1 MKIGYKI
8 AGLAFATLTLTTM
21 LTLGSTTSAFSAVE
35 LKLGHFASD
44 THPCGIAAV
53 QFKTNVEKRTNG
65 EVKIA
70 IFGNNALGNPPEVLE
85 QVIMGAVDMSLSGQD
100 QLAKHL
106 PFYDVISTPFA
117 FKDYATADKVIDG
130 EFKAWATPE
139 LLKKNLVH
147 LSDWEWG
154 FRQLTNSIKPIIVPA
169 DLKGMKIRTPPA
181 FAYQAFVE
189 AAGGN
194 AQTIAF
200 AELVMAMKQGVVDG
214 QENPIGTIYDLKLYE
229 TQKYMSILNYTY
241 SSNVNVINKKSW
253 DKLTPEQQKIVSEE
267 SNNAAKFARKLLRD
281 NEAIQLK
288 DLETNKGIIVSRPD
302 LGPWKA
308 AMGPAWDKVK
318 ARVGADNFK
327 RFMEIAE
334 KASI

>member
-1 MKIGYKI
+1 MKKI
-8 AGLAFATLTLTTM
+8 TLAVLLA
-21 LTLGSTTSAFSAVE
+21 LGAMGAQAAVE

-44 THPCGIAAV
+44 THPCGIAAKD
-53 QFKTNVEKRTNG
+53 FKANVEKRTNG

-70 IFGNNALGNPPEVLE
+70 LYGNNVLGSPPEVLE
-85 QVIMGAVDMSLSGQD
+85 QVLLGAVDMSLSGQD

-117 FKDYATADKVIDG
+117 FKDYAMADRIIDG
-130 EFKAWATPE
+130 DFKAWAEPE

-154 FRQLTNSIKPIIVPA
+154 FRQLTNSKKPVITPA
-169 DLKGMKIRTPPA
+169 DMKGMKIRTPPA

-194 AQTIAF
+194 AVTIAF
-200 AELVMAMKQGVVDG
+200 AELIMAMKQGVVDG

-241 SSNVNVINKKSW
+241 SSMVHVVNKKSW
-253 DKLTPEQQKIVSEE
+253 DKLTPAQQKIVAEE
-267 SNNAAKFARKLLRD
+267 SAAAAKLARKTLRD
-281 NEAIQLK
+281 KQAVQLK
-288 DLETNKGIIVSRPD
+288 DLETSKGIVVARPE

-327 RFMEIAE
+327 RFMEMVD
-334 KASI
+334 KNSK

>member
-1 MKIGYKI
+1 MKKI
-8 AGLAFATLTLTTM
+8 ALAILIAFGAT
-21 LTLGSTTSAFSAVE
+21 GAQAAVE

-44 THPCGIAAV
+44 THPCGIAAKD
-53 QFKTNVEKRTNG
+53 FKANVEKRTNG
-65 EVKIA
+65 EVKISL
-70 IFGNNALGNPPEVLE
+70 FGNNVLGSPPEVLE
-85 QVIMGAVDMSLSGQD
+85 QVLLGAVDMSLSGQD

-117 FKDYATADKVIDG
+117 FKDYAMADRIIDG
-130 EFKAWATPE
+130 DFKAWAAPE

-154 FRQLTNSIKPIIVPA
+154 FRQLTNSKKPINTPA
-169 DLKGMKIRTPPA
+169 DMKGMKIRTPPA

-214 QENPIGTIYDLKLYE
+214 QENPVGTIYDLKLYE

-241 SSNVNVINKKSW
+241 SSMVHVVNKNSW
-253 DKLTPEQQKIVSEE
+253 AKLTPEQQKIVTEE
-267 SNNAAKFARKLLRD
+267 SIAAAKQARKLLRD
-281 NEAIQLK
+281 NETVQLK
-288 DLETNKGIIVSRPD
+288 DLETTKGIVIARPD

-327 RFMEIAE
+327 RFMDIVE
-334 KASI
+334 KSSK

>member
-1 MKIGYKI
+1 MKK
-8 AGLAFATLTLTTM
+8 LAFAM
-21 LTLGSTTSAFSAVE
+21 MIALGTTSVLAAVE

-53 QFKTNVEKRTNG
+53 QFKANVEKRTNG
-65 EVKIA
+65 EVKISL
-70 IFGNNALGNPPEVLE
+70 FGNNALGSPPEVLE
-85 QVIMGAVDMSLSGQD
+85 QVILGAVDMSLSGQD

-117 FKDYATADKVIDG
+117 FKDYATADKIIDG
-130 EFKAWATPE
+130 DFKAWAEPE
-139 LLKKNLVH
+139 LMKKNLVH

-154 FRQLTNSIKPIIVPA
+154 FRQLTNSKKPVLTPA

-194 AQTIAF
+194 AVTIAF
-200 AELVMAMKQGVVDG
+200 SELVMAMKQGVVDG
-214 QENPIGTIYDLKLYE
+214 QENPVGTIYDLKLYE

-241 SSNVNVINKKSW
+241 SSMVHVVNKKSW
-253 DKLTPEQQKIVSEE
+253 DKLNAAQQKILAEE
-267 SNNAAKFARKLLRD
+267 SAIAAKSARKGLRD
-281 NEAIQLK
+281 AEAVQLK
-288 DLETNKGIIVSRPD
+288 DLETTKGIVIARPD
-302 LGPWKA
+302 LAPWKA

-318 ARVGADNFK
+318 TRVGPDNFK
-327 RFMEIAE
+327 RFMDMVE
-334 KASI
+334 KNSK

>member
-1 MKIGYKI
+1 MKKL
-8 AGLAFATLTLTTM
+8 ALAMMLAF
-21 LTLGSTTSAFSAVE
+21 GSTCTLAAVE

-53 QFKTNVEKRTNG
+53 QFKNNVEKRTNG
-65 EVKIA
+65 EVKINV
-70 IFGNNALGNPPEVLE
+70 FGNNTLGNPPEVLE
-85 QVIMGAVDMSLSGQD
+85 QVLLGAVDMSLSGQD

-117 FKDYATADKVIDG
+117 FKDYAMADKIIDG
-130 EFKAWATPE
+130 DFKTWAAPE

-154 FRQLTNSIKPIIVPA
+154 FRQLTNSKKPINTPA
-169 DLKGMKIRTPPA
+169 DMKGMKIRTPPA

-214 QENPIGTIYDLKLYE
+214 QENPVGTIYDLKIYE

-241 SSNVNVINKKSW
+241 SSMVHVVNKKSW
-253 DKLTPEQQKIVSEE
+253 DKLTPEQQKIVTEE
-267 SNNAAKFARKLLRD
+267 SAAAAKQARKLLRD
-281 NEAIQLK
+281 NEAVQLK
-288 DLETNKGIIVSRPD
+288 DLETTKGIVIARPD

-327 RFMEIAE
+327 RFMDMVE
-334 KASI
+334 KNSK

>member
-1 MKIGYKI
+1 MMKKLALAILI
-8 AGLAFATLTLTTM
+8 A
-21 LTLGSTTSAFSAVE
+21 LGANGAQAAVE

-44 THPCGIAAV
+44 THPCGIAAKD
-53 QFKTNVEKRTNG
+53 FKANVEKRTNG

-70 IFGNNALGNPPEVLE
+70 LYGNNVLGSPPEVLE
-85 QVIMGAVDMSLSGQD
+85 QVLLGAVDMSLSGQD

-117 FKDYATADKVIDG
+117 FKDYAMADKIIDG
-130 EFKAWATPE
+130 DFKTWAAPE

-154 FRQLTNSIKPIIVPA
+154 FRQLTNSKKPINTPA
-169 DLKGMKIRTPPA
+169 DMKGMKIRTPPA

-214 QENPIGTIYDLKLYE
+214 QENPVGTIYDLKLYE

-241 SSNVNVINKKSW
+241 SSMVHVVNKKSW
-253 DKLTPEQQKIVSEE
+253 DKLTPEQQKIVTEE
-267 SNNAAKFARKLLRD
+267 SAAAAKQARKLLRD
-281 NEAIQLK
+281 NEAVQLK
-288 DLETNKGIIVSRPD
+288 DLEATKGIVIARPD

-327 RFMEIAE
+327 RFMDMVE
-334 KASI
+334 KNSK

>member
-1 MKIGYKI
+1 MKKLALAILI
-8 AGLAFATLTLTTM
+8 ALGAT
-21 LTLGSTTSAFSAVE
+21 GAQAAVE

-44 THPCGIAAV
+44 THPCGIAAKE
-53 QFKTNVEKRTNG
+53 FKANVEKRTNG

-70 IFGNNALGNPPEVLE
+70 LYGNNVLGSPPEVLE
-85 QVIMGAVDMSLSGQD
+85 QVILGAVDMSLSGQD
-100 QLAKHL
+100 QIAKHL

-117 FKDYATADKVIDG
+117 FKDYAMADRVIDG
-130 EFKAWATPE
+130 DFKAWAAPE

-154 FRQLTNSIKPIIVPA
+154 FRQLTNSKKPVQTPA
-169 DLKGMKIRTPPA
+169 DMKGMKIRTPPA

-214 QENPIGTIYDLKLYE
+214 QENPVGTIYDLKLYE

-241 SSNVNVINKKSW
+241 SSMVHIVNKKSW
-253 DKLTPEQQKIVSEE
+253 DKLTPDQQKIVTEE
-267 SNNAAKFARKLLRD
+267 SAAAAKQARKMLRD
-281 NEAIQLK
+281 NETVQLK
-288 DLETNKGIIVSRPD
+288 DLETAKGIVVARPD

-318 ARVGADNFK
+318 TRVGADNFK
-327 RFMEIAE
+327 RFMEIVD
-334 KASI
+334 KNGK

>member
-1 MKIGYKI
+1 MKKLALAILI
-8 AGLAFATLTLTTM
+8 ALGAT
-21 LTLGSTTSAFSAVE
+21 GAQAAVE

-44 THPCGIAAV
+44 THPCGIAAKD
-53 QFKTNVEKRTNG
+53 FKANVEKRTNG

-70 IFGNNALGNPPEVLE
+70 LYGNNVLGSPPEVLE
-85 QVIMGAVDMSLSGQD
+85 QVLLGAVDMSLSGQD

-117 FKDYATADKVIDG
+117 FKDYATADKIIDG
-130 EFKAWATPE
+130 DFKAWAAPE

-154 FRQLTNSIKPIIVPA
+154 FRQLTNSKKPILSPA
-169 DLKGMKIRTPPA
+169 DMKGMKIRTPPA

-214 QENPIGTIYDLKLYE
+214 QENPVGTIYDLKIYE

-241 SSNVNVINKKSW
+241 SSMVHVVNKKSW
-253 DKLTPEQQKIVSEE
+253 DKLTPEQQKIVTEE
-267 SNNAAKFARKLLRD
+267 SAAAAKQARKLLRD
-281 NEAIQLK
+281 NEAVQLK
-288 DLETNKGIIVSRPD
+288 DLETTKGIVVARPD

-318 ARVGADNFK
+318 TRVGVDNFK
-327 RFMEIAE
+327 RFMDMVE
-334 KASI
+334 KNSK

>member
-1 MKIGYKI
+1 MMKKLALAILI
-8 AGLAFATLTLTTM
+8 A
-21 LTLGSTTSAFSAVE
+21 LGANGAQAAVE

-44 THPCGIAAV
+44 THPCGIAAKD
-53 QFKTNVEKRTNG
+53 FKANVEKRTNG

-70 IFGNNALGNPPEVLE
+70 LYGNNVLGSPPEVLE
-85 QVIMGAVDMSLSGQD
+85 QVLLGAVDMSLSGQD

-117 FKDYATADKVIDG
+117 FKDYAMADRIIDG
-130 EFKAWATPE
+130 DFKAWAAPE

-154 FRQLTNSIKPIIVPA
+154 FRQLTNSKKPILTPA
-169 DLKGMKIRTPPA
+169 DMKGMKIRTPPA

-214 QENPIGTIYDLKLYE
+214 QENPVGTIYDLKIYE

-241 SSNVNVINKKSW
+241 SSMVHVVNKKSW
-253 DKLTPEQQKIVSEE
+253 DKLTPEQQKIVTEE
-267 SNNAAKFARKLLRD
+267 SAAAAKQARKLLRD
-281 NEAIQLK
+281 NETVQLK
-288 DLETNKGIIVSRPD
+288 DLEATKGIVIARPD

-327 RFMEIAE
+327 RFMDLVE
-334 KASI
+334 KNSK

>member
-1 MKIGYKI
+1 MKK
-8 AGLAFATLTLTTM
+8 LAFAM
-21 LTLGSTTSAFSAVE
+21 MIALGSTCTLAAVE

-44 THPCGIAAV
+44 THPCGIAAKE
-53 QFKTNVEKRTNG
+53 FKANVEKRTNG
-65 EVKIA
+65 EVKISL
-70 IFGNNALGNPPEVLE
+70 FGNNALGSPPEVLE
-85 QVIMGAVDMSLSGQD
+85 QVMLGAVDMSLSGQD

-130 EFKAWATPE
+130 DFKAWAEPE

-154 FRQLTNSIKPIIVPA
+154 FRQLTNSKKPILVPA

-194 AQTIAF
+194 AVTIAF

-214 QENPIGTIYDLKLYE
+214 QENPIGTIYDLKIYE

-241 SSNVNVINKKSW
+241 SSMVHVITKKSW
-253 DKLTPEQQKIVSEE
+253 DKLTSAQQKIVAEE
-267 SNNAAKFARKLLRD
+267 SAIAAKSARKLLRD
-281 NEAIQLK
+281 NEATQLK
-288 DLETNKGIIVSRPD
+288 DLEATKGMVIARPD
-302 LGPWKA
+302 LAPWKA

-318 ARVGADNFK
+318 VRVGPDNFK
-327 RFMEIAE
+327 RFMDIVD
-334 KASI
+334 KNSK

>member
-1 MKIGYKI
+1 MRGKTMKKT
-8 AGLAFATLTLTTM
+8 AFALLLAF
-21 LTLGSTTSAFSAVE
+21 GSSFSFAAVE

-53 QFKTNVEKRTNG
+53 QFKANVEKRTNG

-70 IFGNNALGNPPEVLE
+70 LFGNNVLGSPPEVLE
-85 QVIMGAVDMSLSGQD
+85 QVMLGAVDMSLSGQD

-117 FKDYATADKVIDG
+117 FKDYATADKIIDG
-130 EFKAWATPE
+130 DFKAWAEPE
-139 LLKKNLVH
+139 LMKKNLVH

-154 FRQLTNSIKPIIVPA
+154 FRQLTNSKKPVVTPA

-194 AQTIAF
+194 AVTIAF
-200 AELVMAMKQGVVDG
+200 SELVMAMKQGVVDG
-214 QENPIGTIYDLKLYE
+214 QENPVGTIYDLKLYE

-241 SSNVNVINKKSW
+241 SSMVHIVNKKSW
-253 DKLTPEQQKIVSEE
+253 DKLNAEQKKIVAEE
-267 SNNAAKFARKLLRD
+267 SAIAAKSARKSLRD
-281 NEAIQLK
+281 AEAVQLK
-288 DLETNKGIIVSRPD
+288 DLETTKGIVVARPD
-302 LGPWKA
+302 LAPWKA

-318 ARVGADNFK
+318 VRVGPDNFK
-327 RFMEIAE
+327 KFMDMVE
-334 KASI
+334 KNSK

>member
-1 MKIGYKI
+1 MKKLAI
-8 AGLAFATLTLTTM
+8 AVLLAV
-21 LTLGSTTSAFSAVE
+21 GSTCAVAAVE

-44 THPCGIAAV
+44 THPCGIAAKE
-53 QFKTNVEKRTNG
+53 FKANVEKRTNG

-70 IFGNNALGNPPEVLE
+70 LFGNNVLGSPPEVLE
-85 QVIMGAVDMSLSGQD
+85 QVLLGAVDMSLSGQD

-117 FKDYATADKVIDG
+117 FKDYAMADRIIDG
-130 EFKAWATPE
+130 DFKAWAAPE

-147 LSDWEWG
+147 ISDWEWG
-154 FRQLTNSIKPIIVPA
+154 FRQLTNSKRPVQVPA

-214 QENPIGTIYDLKLYE
+214 QENPVGTIYDLKLYE

-241 SSNVNVINKKSW
+241 SSMVHVVNKKSW
-253 DKLTPEQQKIVSEE
+253 DKLTPVQQKIVAEE
-267 SNNAAKFARKLLRD
+267 SVTAAKAARKLLRD
-281 NEAIQLK
+281 NEAVQLK
-288 DLETNKGIIVSRPD
+288 DLETTKGIVVARPD

-327 RFMEIAE
+327 RFMDMVE
-334 KASI
+334 KNSK

>member
-1 MKIGYKI
+1 MKKLTP
-8 AGLAFATLTLTTM
+8 AVLLA
-21 LTLGSTTSAFSAVE
+21 LGAMSAQAAVE

-44 THPCGIAAV
+44 THPCGIAAKD
-53 QFKTNVEKRTNG
+53 FKANVEKRTNG

-70 IFGNNALGNPPEVLE
+70 LYGNNVLGSPPEVLE
-85 QVIMGAVDMSLSGQD
+85 QVLLGAVDMSLSGQD

-117 FKDYATADKVIDG
+117 FKDYAMADRIIDG
-130 EFKAWATPE
+130 DFKAWAEPE

-154 FRQLTNSIKPIIVPA
+154 FRQLTNSKKPVITPA
-169 DLKGMKIRTPPA
+169 DMKGMKIRTPPA

-194 AQTIAF
+194 AVTIAF
-200 AELVMAMKQGVVDG
+200 AELIMAMKQGVVDG

-241 SSNVNVINKKSW
+241 SSMVHVVNKKSW
-253 DKLTPEQQKIVSEE
+253 DKLTPEQQKIVKEE
-267 SNNAAKFARKLLRD
+267 SAAAAKQARQLLRE
-281 NEAIQLK
+281 NETKQLK
-288 DLETNKGIIVSRPD
+288 DLQATKGMIVATPD

-308 AMGPAWDKVK
+308 AMGPAWEKVK
-318 ARVGADNFK
+318 NRVGADNFK
-327 RFMEIAE
+327 RFMDMVE
-334 KASI
+334 KNSK

>member
-1 MKIGYKI
+1 MKK
-8 AGLAFATLTLTTM
+8 LALAILVA
-21 LTLGSTTSAFSAVE
+21 LGATSAQAAVE

-44 THPCGIAAV
+44 THPCGIAAM
-53 QFKTNVEKRTNG
+53 QFKANVEKRTNG
-65 EVKIA
+65 EVKIGL
-70 IFGNNALGNPPEVLE
+70 FGNNALGSPPEVLE
-85 QVIMGAVDMSLSGQD
+85 QVMLGAVDMSLSGQD

-117 FKDYATADKVIDG
+117 FKDYATADKIIDG
-130 EFKAWATPE
+130 DFKAWADPE
-139 LLKKNLVH
+139 LAKKGLVH

-154 FRQLTNSIKPIIVPA
+154 FRQLTNSKKPVVTPA

-194 AQTIAF
+194 AVTIAF
-200 AELVMAMKQGVVDG
+200 SELVMAMKQGVVDG
-214 QENPIGTIYDLKLYE
+214 QENPVGTIYDLKLYE

-241 SSNVNVINKKSW
+241 SSMVHVVNKKSW
-253 DKLTPEQQKIVSEE
+253 DKLNAAQQKIVAEE
-267 SNNAAKFARKLLRD
+267 SAIAAKSARKALRD
-281 NEAIQLK
+281 AEAVQLK
-288 DLETNKGIIVSRPD
+288 DLETTKGIVIARPD
-302 LGPWKA
+302 LKPWKA

-327 RFMEIAE
+327 RFMDMVE
-334 KASI
+334 KNSK

>member
-1 MKIGYKI
+1 MKKI
-8 AGLAFATLTLTTM
+8 TVAMLLAF
-21 LTLGSTTSAFSAVE
+21 GSTCTLAAVE

-53 QFKTNVEKRTNG
+53 QFKANVEKRTNG

-70 IFGNNALGNPPEVLE
+70 LFGNNVLGSPPEVLE
-85 QVIMGAVDMSLSGQD
+85 QVMLGAVDMSLSGQD

-117 FKDYATADKVIDG
+117 FKDYATADKIIDG
-130 EFKAWATPE
+130 DFKAWAEPE
-139 LLKKNLVH
+139 LMKKNLVH

-154 FRQLTNSIKPIIVPA
+154 FRQLTNSRKPVITPA

-194 AQTIAF
+194 AVTIAF
-200 AELVMAMKQGVVDG
+200 SELVMAMKQGVVDG
-214 QENPIGTIYDLKLYE
+214 QENPVGTIYDLKLYE

-241 SSNVNVINKKSW
+241 SSMVHVVNKKSW
-253 DKLTPEQQKIVSEE
+253 DKLTPDQQKILAEE
-267 SNNAAKFARKLLRD
+267 SANAAKFARKTLRD
-281 NEAIQLK
+281 AEAVQLK
-288 DLETNKGIIVSRPD
+288 DLETTKGIVVARPD

-318 ARVGADNFK
+318 VRVGADNFK
-327 RFMEIAE
+327 RFMDMVE
-334 KASI
+334 KNSK

>member
-1 MKIGYKI
+1 MKKLALAILI
-8 AGLAFATLTLTTM
+8 ALGAT
-21 LTLGSTTSAFSAVE
+21 GAQAAVE

-44 THPCGIAAV
+44 THPCGIAAKD
-53 QFKTNVEKRTNG
+53 FKANVEKRTNG

-70 IFGNNALGNPPEVLE
+70 LYGNNVLGSPPEVLE
-85 QVIMGAVDMSLSGQD
+85 QVLLGAVDMSLSGQD

-117 FKDYATADKVIDG
+117 FKDYAMADRIIDG
-130 EFKAWATPE
+130 DFKAWAAPE

-154 FRQLTNSIKPIIVPA
+154 FRQLTNSKKPILTPA
-169 DLKGMKIRTPPA
+169 DMKGMKIRTPPA

-189 AAGGN
+189 AAGDN

-214 QENPIGTIYDLKLYE
+214 QENPVGTIYDLKIYE

-241 SSNVNVINKKSW
+241 SSMVHVVNKKSW
-253 DKLTPEQQKIVSEE
+253 DKLTPEQQKIVTEE
-267 SNNAAKFARKLLRD
+267 SAAAAKQARKLLRD
-281 NEAIQLK
+281 NETVQLK
-288 DLETNKGIIVSRPD
+288 DLEATKGIVIARPD

-327 RFMEIAE
+327 RFMDLVE
-334 KASI
+334 KNSK

>member
-1 MKIGYKI
+1 MKKI
-8 AGLAFATLTLTTM
+8 AFAVMLALGTSCTL
-21 LTLGSTTSAFSAVE
+21 AAVE

-44 THPCGIAAV
+44 THPCGIAAKE
-53 QFKTNVEKRTNG
+53 FKAAVEKRTNG

-70 IFGNNALGNPPEVLE
+70 LYGNNALGSPPEVLE
-85 QVIMGAVDMSLSGQD
+85 QVTLGAVDMSLSGQD
-100 QLAKHL
+100 QLAKYL

-117 FKDYATADKVIDG
+117 FKDYAMADKIIDG
-130 EFKAWATPE
+130 DFKAWAETE
-139 LLKKNLVH
+139 LAKKNLVH
-147 LSDWEWG
+147 VSDWEWG
-154 FRQLTNSIKPIIVPA
+154 FRQLTNSKKPVIVPA

-194 AQTIAF
+194 AVTIAF

-214 QENPIGTIYDLKLYE
+214 QENPVGTIYDLKLYE

-241 SSNVNVINKKSW
+241 SSMVHIVNKKSW
-253 DKLTPEQQKIVSEE
+253 DKLTPAQQKIVTEE
-267 SNNAAKFARKLLRD
+267 SIVAAKAARKSLRD
-281 NEAIQLK
+281 AEATQLK
-288 DLETNKGIIVSRPD
+288 DLETNKGIVIARPD

-308 AMGPAWDKVK
+308 AMGPAWEKVK

-327 RFMEIAE
+327 RFMDMVE
-334 KASI
+334 KNSK